1 MPIKLPFTE
10 KFLWNLFN
18 FIDNPKGVL
27 NFFMT
32 DRPYGIRNPEEM
44 TWAEIKLFKNNW
56 EYEYKNR
63 KKNFSK
69 LIYTLKQGGYIKTL
83 KIKDESAIILTPK
96 GLEKIFIIKIKLA
109 EKKRRTDKK
118 WQMALFDIPE
128 KKRRQR
134 DLFRK
139 NLRYLGY
146 KKLQRSIWV
155 CPYDALQDTKDL
167 IKKYKLE
174 PYVELLLVK
183 KIGLG

>member
-1 MPIKLPFTE
+1 MITIPIKLPFTE
-10 KFLWNLFN
+10 KLLWDLFN
-18 FIDNPKGVL
+18 FIDKPRSVL
-27 NFFMT
+27 NFLMA

-69 LIYTLKQGGYIKTL
+69 LIYTLKQGGCLKTL
-83 KIKDESAIILTPK
+83 KIKDKSAVILTPK
-96 GLEKIFIIKIKLA
+96 GLEKIFIIKMKLA

-146 KKLQRSIWV
+146 KKLQKVSGSV
-155 CPYDALQDTKDL
+155 L
-167 IKKYKLE
+167 ITSYKT
-174 PYVELLLVK
+174 PK
-183 KIGLG
+183 T